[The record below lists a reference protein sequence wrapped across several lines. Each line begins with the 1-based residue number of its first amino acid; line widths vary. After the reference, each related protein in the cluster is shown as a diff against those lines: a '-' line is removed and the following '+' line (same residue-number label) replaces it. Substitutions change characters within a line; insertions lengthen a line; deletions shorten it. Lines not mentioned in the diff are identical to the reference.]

1 MALSGQVAVVSG
13 AGRGIGAAI
22 AKAFAAAGANLVAA
36 AAIRAQRKGFFVR
49 EGLNL

>member
-1 MALSGQVAVVSG
+1 MFLNGQVAVLPVP
-13 AGRGIGAAI
+13 AADLAAI

>member
-1 MALSGQVAVVSG
+1 MFLNGQVAVLTC
-13 AGRGIGAAI
+13 AGRGITAAI